1 MSADVV
7 IVDYGMG
14 NLLSV
19 KRGLEA
25 VGAQV
30 SISSD
35 GKDIIAAERLILPGV
50 GAFGDGMNEL
60 RERAL
65 IEPIHEFVAQERPLL
80 GICLGMQMLL
90 ERSDEFGEH
99 MGLGCISG
107 SVQRIPA
114 TENGV
119 RVRKI
124 PHIGWN
130 GLKQNKAGASWNG
143 TILQSVEQDQAFYF
157 VHSHMAIPDNS
168 NHLLAVCDYEGL
180 DVSAVVGV
188 NNVVGCQFHPEK
200 SGPGGLAILK
210 AFLQH

>member
-30 SISSD
+30 QISSD
-35 GKDIIAAERLILPGV
+35 AEDIISAERLILPGV
-50 GAFGDGMNEL
+50 GAFGDGMTEL
-60 RERAL
+60 REKAL
-65 IEPIHEFVAQERPLL
+65 VEPIREFVAQERPLL

-90 ERSDEFGEH
+90 ERSEEFGDH
-99 MGLGCISG
+99 TGLGCIPG
-107 SVQRIPA
+107 SVKRIPA
-114 TENGV
+114 MENGV

-130 GLKQNKAGASWNG
+130 GLKQQKGGPSWND
-143 TILQSVEQDQAFYF
+143 TILQSVDQGQTFYF
-157 VHSHMAIPDNS
+157 VHSYMAIPDDP

-180 DVSAVVGV
+180 AVSAVVGV

-200 SGPGGLAILK
+200 SGPDGLAILK
-210 AFLQH
+210 AFLRL

>member
-19 KRGLEA
+19 KRGLET

-30 SISSD
+30 IISSQK
-35 GKDIIAAERLILPGV
+35 KDIITAERLILPGV
-50 GAFGDGMNEL
+50 GAFGDGMHEL

-65 IEPIHEFVAQERPLL
+65 IDPIHEFVAQERPLL

-90 ERSDEFGEH
+90 ERSEEFGEH
-99 MGLGCISG
+99 VGLGCIAG
-107 SVQRIPA
+107 SVRRIPA

-130 GLKQNKAGASWNG
+130 RLEQSKNGGSWENTFLK
-143 TILQSVEQDQAFYF
+143 SVDQDQAFYF
-157 VHSHMAIPDNS
+157 VHSYMAVPDDPNY
-168 NHLLAVCDYEGL
+168 LLAVCEYEGL
-180 DVSAVVGV
+180 DVSAVVCKNHV
-188 NNVVGCQFHPEK
+188 MGCQFHPEK
-200 SGPGGLAILK
+200 SGPDGLAILK
-210 AFLQH
+210 EFLQQ